1 MPIGIMTVDTIQGQS
16 YKRPLKVSFDS
27 GSTLTMINPRTLPD
41 GITPHKLERTIAL
54 QTGGGAVK
62 SPYEVKVRKLLFP
75 ELSPTRCY
83 TNEVEA
89 IVHPH
94 TSRHDVLLGINVM
107 VPMGIDL
114 SSSTRTVQWGEL
126 SVPWCTAQM
135 LMDQSHNQIAREVM
149 ETMSDALDFNDD
161 LDCFTILAS
170 KYQQVETETIAQQQK
185 HLSQEQRDELADVL
199 RQFTTLFKWQVGVL
213 PKTEGSPGGN

>member
-1 MPIGIMTVDTIQGQS
+1 
-16 YKRPLKVSFDS
+16 
-27 GSTLTMINPRTLPD
+27 MINPRTLPD